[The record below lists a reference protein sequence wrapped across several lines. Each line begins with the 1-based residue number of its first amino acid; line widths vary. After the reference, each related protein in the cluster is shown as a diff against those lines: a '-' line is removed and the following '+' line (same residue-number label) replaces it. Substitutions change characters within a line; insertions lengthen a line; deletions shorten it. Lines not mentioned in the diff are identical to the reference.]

1 MKTKTNGL
9 DEMQQSKRNRIGNQM
24 FMILF
29 YALLIDCSL
38 YGAGIR
44 WLAPPSNTM
53 VIIVACMA
61 VYLVRIIAA
70 NAYLPPQAHGRK
82 TLKFLV
88 LSVIFATGLG
98 VTAARLFQDAPV
110 EATATGDNT
119 ALILFIVSAV
129 GLVISLIVA
138 LIKKADDKTDGD
150 D

>member
-9 DEMQQSKRNRIGNQM
+9 DEMQRGKRNSIGNQM

-61 VYLVRIIAA
+61 VYLVRVIAA

-88 LSVIFATGLG
+88 LSVIFAIGLG
-98 VTAARLFQDAPV
+98 VTAARLFQDAPA
-110 EATATGDNT
+110 EAGSNDNT

-138 LIKKADDKTDGD
+138 LVKKADDKNSGD